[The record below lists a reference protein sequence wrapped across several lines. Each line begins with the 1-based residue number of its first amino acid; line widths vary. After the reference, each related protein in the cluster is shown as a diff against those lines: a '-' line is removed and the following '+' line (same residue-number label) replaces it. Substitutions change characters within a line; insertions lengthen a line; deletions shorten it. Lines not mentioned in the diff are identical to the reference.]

1 MRKVILAAIAV
12 LAANLA
18 VAGGHK
24 VIKPMVPIP
33 VDPEIEKA
41 VTEVVYD
48 TARRWNSQDFATLLE
63 LWDPNEAY
71 PTYLAEEQAQWF
83 VGWPRLREYL
93 DPPRPN
99 PAIEA
104 IRETM
109 RDVQVKQIG
118 PGLAIAIWE
127 MKFEMKVIA
136 SKPIGEDVRVSAV
149 LRETDDGW
157 KYIHWAESPKTAM
170 VYIEDLYERDAGED
184 FDEFYE
190 QAIKDKKEVWRRK
203 RAEAKAASSN

>member
-1 MRKVILAAIAV
+1 M
-12 LAANLA
+12 
-18 VAGGHK
+18 AGGHK
-24 VIKPMVPIP
+24 VVKPMVPIP
-33 VDPEIEKA
+33 VDPAIEKA
-41 VTEVVYD
+41 VQEVVYD

-63 LWDPNEAY
+63 LWDPDEEF

-109 RDVQVKQIG
+109 YDIQVKEIG

-127 MKFEMKVIA
+127 MDFEMKVIA
-136 SKPIGEDVRVSAV
+136 SNPIHERVRVSAV
-149 LRETDDGW
+149 LRETDNGW
-157 KYIHWAESPKTAM
+157 KYIHWAESPQTAM
-170 VYIEDLYERDAGED
+170 VYIENLYEKEISDD
-184 FDEFYE
+184 WDEFFE
-190 QAIKDKKEVWRRK
+190 QAQKDKKEVWRKK
-203 RAEAKAASSN
+203 REAQKKAQ

>member
-1 MRKVILAAIAV
+1 MRKLFMALTALLLVSTAW
-12 LAANLA
+12 
-18 VAGGHK
+18 AGGHK
-24 VIKPMVPIP
+24 VVKPMVPIP
-33 VDPEIEKA
+33 VDPAIEKA
-41 VTEVVYD
+41 VQEVVYD

-63 LWDPNEAY
+63 LWDPDEEF

-109 RDVQVKQIG
+109 YDIQVKEIG

-127 MKFEMKVIA
+127 MDFEMKVIA
-136 SKPIGEDVRVSAV
+136 SNPIHERVRVSAV
-149 LRETDDGW
+149 LRETDNGW
-157 KYIHWAESPKTAM
+157 KYIHWAESPQTAM
-170 VYIEDLYERDAGED
+170 VYIENLYEKEISDD
-184 FDEFYE
+184 WDEFFE
-190 QAIKDKKEVWRRK
+190 QAQKDKKEVWRKK
-203 RAEAKAASSN
+203 REAQKKAQ

>member
-1 MRKVILAAIAV
+1 MKRVVFSILLSVFVTAV
-12 LAANLA
+12 F
-18 VAGGHK
+18 AGGHK
-24 VIKPMVPIP
+24 VTKPMVEIE
-33 VDPEIEKA
+33 VDPAIEKA
-41 VTEVVYD
+41 VTEVVLE
-48 TARRWNSQDFATLLE
+48 TSRRWNSQDFATLLE
-63 LWDPNEAY
+63 LWDPNEQY

-99 PAIEA
+99 PAVEA

-109 RDVQVKQIG
+109 YDIQVKEIG

-127 MKFEMKVIA
+127 MDFEMKIIA
-136 SKPIGEDVRVSAV
+136 SNPFKERVRVSAV

-170 VYIEDLYERDAGED
+170 VYIQDLYEAQISDD
-184 FDEFYE
+184 WDEFYE
-190 QAIKDKKEVWRRK
+190 QAMKDKKEVWRRK
-203 RAEAKAASSN
+203 REERKQAQ